1 MLRGKLNIFQ
11 RTVLLWNEM
20 HPYNAIHVVKL
31 KQPLRPEIL
40 KDVIDRFLEK
50 QGLVNLVI
58 DRVKKTYDYR
68 GGRSDVEINIVR
80 YDDPASGLL
89 SEVRKH
95 LNLPFPVTGRM
106 DPFRFFVIPEGDG
119 FYLGLV
125 YFHLIAGA
133 DSVIALMKGIAS
145 SYTGGALPE
154 DTSPFVLYPQ
164 VYRKLMPFNL
174 KYFAWWVLTFPEHI
188 SHMKI
193 SFRPKYRDPD
203 DTGIGFSCLS
213 VSPSQYRAV
222 ILASKAWEVT
232 VNDLFLAILLKSVA
246 PLAEKRFRTPRR
258 THVSVASIVNIRKDL
273 SVDADVFGLFLS
285 YFNVTHSVP
294 EGVELGRLAQDVRRQ
309 TEKIKRHKL
318 FLRTVLEMWAALMLA
333 SGLFKDR
340 KKYFYA
346 KYNPIWGGITN
357 VNLNTVW
364 TAPGGDIPE
373 YYLRAVST
381 GQATPLVFSF
391 TTIND
396 MITVGASYRNTVFPE
411 TDIEKILSNFSKCL
425 SEIEKGS

>member
-213 VSPSQYRAV
+213 VNPSQYRAI

-232 VNDLFLAILLKSVA
+232 VNDLFLAVLLKSVA

-318 FLRTVLEMWAALMLA
+318 FLRTVLEMWAALMLV

-411 TDIEKILSNFSKCL
+411 ADIDKILSNFSKCL